1 MSSSLEKLVEY
12 EKKKSDVGKKNE
24 SLCFTSCVKGLSKN
38 MHYQI
43 NDFTTNLNEI

>member
-1 MSSSLEKLVEY
+1 MSSSLEKLVEC

-38 MHYQI
+38 YALS
-43 NDFTTNLNEI
+43 NK